1 MNLSIVIPAYNE
13 EKYIVACLESIVQN
27 GNEVAE
33 IIVVDNNST
42 DATATVAARFAGASP
57 VDGLR
62 PRVRV
67 VREPI
72 KGTSSARQRGFLES
86 KSELVAFVDAD
97 TRMPEGWVVKVR
109 AAFKKDPEL
118 VSISGPYVYDELS
131 PLTNFLFKMLWIWPS
146 VPVYWST
153 GYMIW
158 GGNFALRREALAAA
172 GGFNTGIVFYG
183 DEADLGRRLSKVGKV
198 RFSTSLIMYSSPRRF
213 LKEGIFATCTRYGV
227 NMFSQIFLRKTINH
241 GYTEVR

>member
-13 EKYIVACLESIVQN
+13 EKYIATCLESIVQN
-27 GNEVAE
+27 GNDVAE

-42 DATATVAARFAGASP
+42 DRTAAVAGRFP
-57 VDGLR
+57 K
-62 PRVRV
+62 VRV

-72 KGTSSARQRGFLES
+72 KGTSSARQRGFVES
-86 KSELVAFVDAD
+86 TGELVAFVDAD
-97 TRMPEGWVVKVR
+97 SRMPQGWVQNVR
-109 AAFKKDPEL
+109 ATFGKDSKL
-118 VSISGPYVYDELS
+118 VCLSGPYVYDELS
-131 PLTNFLFKMLWIWPS
+131 PLTNFLFKILWIWPS
-146 VPVYWST
+146 VPVYWLT

-158 GGNFALRREALAAA
+158 GGNFALRRDALAAI

-213 LKEGIFATCTRYGV
+213 RKEGIVAVPLRYGL

-241 GYTEVR
+241 GYTEIR